1 MLVILI
7 LSIISIVTIALSV
20 FFIVKGNNYG
30 SSPDPS
36 PSPGP
41 GPSPSPT
48 VNEVCI
54 GKEVSSCD
62 SISKRELN
70 NDLYRGIKCAMS
82 YKGTFR
88 NKQPCV
94 ALNKEGK
101 HWSLNDEFGS
111 CGEGTGKCVE
121 QIGGC
126 IFPVKGSNGNCSDI
140 NTELPNSS
148 MEETIKPYLSSID
161 CMSSYQSNSEG
172 SFNRCTIGKNFPG
185 SSCSPS
191 YRTCAPVGGKGQP
204 YETCRGT
211 EVVDC
216 SDIKPGL
223 VPSFNAT
230 KCASSYQSN
239 SDGSFNRCVSKD
251 ATGSHWDP
259 RNIRSGPEYTFSKC
273 EASGYDC
280 LKLSGNQKS

>member
-1 MLVILI
+1 
-7 LSIISIVTIALSV
+7 
-20 FFIVKGNNYG
+20 
-30 SSPDPS
+30 
-36 PSPGP
+36 
-41 GPSPSPT
+41 
-48 VNEVCI
+48 
-54 GKEVSSCD
+54 
-62 SISKRELN
+62 
-70 NDLYRGIKCAMS
+70 
-82 YKGTFR
+82 
-88 NKQPCV
+88 
-94 ALNKEGK
+94 
-101 HWSLNDEFGS
+101 
-111 CGEGTGKCVE
+111 
-121 QIGGC
+121 
-126 IFPVKGSNGNCSDI
+126 
-140 NTELPNSS
+140 
-148 MEETIKPYLSSID
+148 MEKTIKSYLSSID

-172 SFNRCTIGKNFPG
+172 SFNRCTIGDNFPG

-191 YRTCAPVGGKGQP
+191 NKTCAPVGGNGQP

-216 SDIKPGL
+216 SDITPGL